1 MKETILIVMLL
12 VFQISNAQLF
22 GPAHLVS
29 DGATTVSMV
38 RSGDLDG
45 DGYMD
50 IVASIFENVVWYRN
64 IDGMGVFETY
74 QELMLGGST
83 SFSVVISDINGDTF
97 PDLLVSVFSS
107 DSVQWYENLDGQG
120 NFGSAQLISSNVPG
134 IQDAIAADLD
144 GDSDLDVITNTQ
156 DDLTLSWF
164 ENLDGQGNFGTQQIV
179 TSTVTNGRSVFA
191 EDIDGDDDMDLVCA
205 SYGDSSIVW
214 FENLDGQGTFSAEK
228 IIAPPDVTAGVNELI
243 CIDLDG
249 DNDLDV
255 LSAYTQD
262 DRISWYENLDGL
274 GTFGSERIITE
285 IAGLP
290 TSIYAVDLDNDDDID
305 VISAGADSVEGVVA
319 WYQNLDGLGTYGP
332 QEIVEDNSNGTRS
345 VFSEDID
352 DDGDNDILTS
362 LWWENTINW
371 HENYT
376 ILGNVDFEESL
387 ISIYPNPTS
396 NLLTIQNQNGLDIES
411 VSLYDALGRK
421 VMENTESTEAIDIS
435 NLTTGIY
442 FIHIATDSG
451 IVTKNV
457 IKE

>member
-1 MKETILIVMLL
+1 
-12 VFQISNAQLF
+12 
-22 GPAHLVS
+22 
-29 DGATTVSMV
+29 MV

-319 WYQNLDGLGTYGP
+319 WYQNLDGLGTFGP

-421 VMENTESTEAIDIS
+421 VMENTEATELIDVS
-435 NLTTGIY
+435 NLTAGIY
-442 FIHIATDSG
+442 FIHITTDRG
-451 IVTKNV
+451 IVTKKI
-457 IKE
+457 IKK

>member
-1 MKETILIVMLL
+1 MTDSSPPQPSEHMISISDEMRKSYLDYAMSVIVSRALPDVRDGLKPVHRRILYAMMEGGYDWSKPPRKSARVVGDVMGNYHPHGDSS
-12 VFQISNAQLF
+12 IYEA
-22 GPAHLVS
+22 
-29 DGATTVSMV
+29 MV
-38 RSGDLDG
+38 RMAQD
-45 DGYMD
+45 
-50 IVASIFENVVWYRN
+50 
-64 IDGMGVFETY
+64 
-74 QELMLGGST
+74 
-83 SFSVVISDINGDTF
+83 FSMRL
-97 PDLLVSVFSS
+97 PLV
-107 DSVQWYENLDGQG
+107 
-120 NFGSAQLISSNVPG
+120 
-134 IQDAIAADLD
+134 
-144 GDSDLDVITNTQ
+144 
-156 DDLTLSWF
+156 
-164 ENLDGQGNFGTQQIV
+164 DGQGNFGTQQIV

-274 GTFGSERIITE
+274 GTFGSERILTE

-319 WYQNLDGLGTYGP
+319 WYQNLDGLGTFGP

>member
-1 MKETILIVMLL
+1 
-12 VFQISNAQLF
+12 
-22 GPAHLVS
+22 
-29 DGATTVSMV
+29 
-38 RSGDLDG
+38 
-45 DGYMD
+45 
-50 IVASIFENVVWYRN
+50 
-64 IDGMGVFETY
+64 
-74 QELMLGGST
+74 MLGGST

-319 WYQNLDGLGTYGP
+319 WYQNLDGLGTFGP

-352 DDGDNDILTS
+352 EDGDNDILTS

-396 NLLTIQNQNGLDIES
+396 NFLTIQNQNGLDIES
-411 VSLYDALGRK
+411 VVLYDTLGRK

>member
-1 MKETILIVMLL
+1 
-12 VFQISNAQLF
+12 
-22 GPAHLVS
+22 
-29 DGATTVSMV
+29 
-38 RSGDLDG
+38 
-45 DGYMD
+45 
-50 IVASIFENVVWYRN
+50 
-64 IDGMGVFETY
+64 
-74 QELMLGGST
+74 
-83 SFSVVISDINGDTF
+83 
-97 PDLLVSVFSS
+97 
-107 DSVQWYENLDGQG
+107 
-120 NFGSAQLISSNVPG
+120 
-134 IQDAIAADLD
+134 LD

-319 WYQNLDGLGTYGP
+319 WYQNLDGLGTFGP